1 MRYLFTPKHFSELQS
16 LIAELKKAANESV
29 KRGFESA
36 SEQDG
41 HHDEGY
47 QLSLR
52 ETAVNDRRLRDLA
65 EICRNAEVVVPVEQS
80 ETVRFGNGV
89 EIIYPNGEK
98 LRYILEG
105 YVLDSSKNYISINS
119 PLGSAIIGAKKGEKR
134 TFSIEGRTITVIVG
148 EIFPPSY
155 VDALYDK

>member
-1 MRYLFTPKHFSELQS
+1 MRYLFTPKRFSELQS
-16 LIAELKKAANESV
+16 LVAELKKAANESA
-29 KRGFESA
+29 KRGFESGL
-36 SEQDG
+36 EQDG

-52 ETAVNDRRLRDLA
+52 ETAVNDRRVGDL
-65 EICRNAEVVVPVEQS
+65 EEVCRNAEITVPVEQS

-105 YVLDSSKNYISINS
+105 YVLDFSKNYISINS
-119 PLGSAIIGAKKGEKR
+119 PFGSAIIGAKKGEKR
-134 TFSIEGRTITVIVG
+134 SFSAGGRTITVIVG
-148 EIFPPSY
+148 EIFPPSRA
-155 VDALYDK
+155 DELYDK